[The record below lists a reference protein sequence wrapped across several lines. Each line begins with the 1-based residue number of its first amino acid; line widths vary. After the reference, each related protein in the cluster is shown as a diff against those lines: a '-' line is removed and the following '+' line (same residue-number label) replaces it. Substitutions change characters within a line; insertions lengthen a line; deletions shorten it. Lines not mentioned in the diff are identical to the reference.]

1 MKIITSNQVSAR
13 SSHKGCSFKWIF
25 IIQNNTRCVR
35 RSLVDKSFNCYNDI
49 KQSRILLNLT
59 DESVNRCST
68 LFMIAMNNI
77 INRPQE
83 TTLLRNQ
90 RRHILCFIYINSIRT
105 IFTSI
110 TTASGQNRRLCTL
123 SAESANL
130 NQTQLAAFFSN
141 RLKDIRTLR
150 RSKVNVNIRKL
161 STLFIQETPVRKI
174 PTNRVQLSNTQ
185 KIVTQEASCRTST
198 RSNNTATLPEQVN
211 IMLKSIEVSEQT
223 VIQLTT
229 NELNYIGF
237 NLKSVEIFILPQT
250 LLPKTIEAL
259 IDPIS
264 LLNVITLSQSTK
276 SRISGILA
284 LGLDNDFLR
293 IIFYFNLRNRLFTFQ
308 RIKTNFLTQLL
319 RVHEDHCH
327 IINPIRETRSKIF
340 RHFFSSHD
348 VSEFIEGINFSFAAL
363 RIQISL
369 MNWSIFWT
377 KIMSVSTN
385 NHFNTSVRG
394 YFIQSLI
401 NHHLIFC
408 GGRGAL
414 NIKVLTKHSN
424 AIVQKIK
431 HIIVIYH
438 CVFLSTDSR
447 CFSHQK
453 SIRRKFSTNTGGSCD
468 NMPTIF

>member
-1 MKIITSNQVSAR
+1 MIT
-13 SSHKGCSFKWIF
+13 
-25 IIQNNTRCVR
+25 
-35 RSLVDKSFNCYNDI
+35 
-49 KQSRILLNLT
+49 
-59 DESVNRCST
+59 
-68 LFMIAMNNI
+68 MNNI

-83 TTLLRNQ
+83 TTLLWNQ
-90 RRHILCFIYINSIRT
+90 RRHILRFIYINSIRT

-110 TTASGQNRRLCTL
+110 TTTSSQNRRLCTL

-130 NQTQLAAFFSN
+130 NQTKFATLFSN
-141 RLKDIRTLR
+141 RFKDIRTFR
-150 RSKVNVNIRKL
+150 RSKVNVNIGKL
-161 STLFIQETPVRKI
+161 STLFIQKAPIRKI
-174 PTNRVQLSNTQ
+174 PTNRIQLSNAK
-185 KIVTQEASCRTST
+185 KIITQEASRRASA
-198 RSNNTATLPEQVN
+198 RSNNTTALPEQVN
-211 IMLKSIEVSEQT
+211 IMLKSIKVSKQA
-223 VIQLTT
+223 VIQLATD
-229 NELNYIGF
+229 ELNYISF

-250 LLPKTIEAL
+250 LLSKTIEAF

-276 SRISGILA
+276 SRISGVLT
-284 LGLDNDFLR
+284 LRLDDNFLR
-293 IIFYFNLRNRLFTFQ
+293 IIFYFNLRNRLLTFQ
-308 RIKTNFLTQLL
+308 RIKINLLTQFLG
-319 RVHEDHCH
+319 VHEDHCH

-340 RHFFSSHD
+340 RHLFRSHD
-348 VSEFIEGINFSFAAL
+348 ISELIEGINFSFAAF

-385 NHFNTSVRG
+385 NHFNTSIRG

-408 GGRGAL
+408 GGGGAL
-414 NIKVLTKHSN
+414 NIKVLAKHSN
-424 AIVQKIK
+424 TIIQKIK

-438 CVFLSTDSR
+438 CVFLSADSR